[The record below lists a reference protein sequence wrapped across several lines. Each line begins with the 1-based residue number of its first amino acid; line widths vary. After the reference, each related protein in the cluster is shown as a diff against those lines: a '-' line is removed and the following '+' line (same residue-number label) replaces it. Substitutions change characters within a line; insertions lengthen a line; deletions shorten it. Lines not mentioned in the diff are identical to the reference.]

1 MAAAAG
7 DKTNIEIAIVETR
20 RERRRKTR
28 ILPLPWHDAH
38 LIDDVS
44 AGSDPAPSTVSIP
57 VMTVRII

>member
-1 MAAAAG
+1 MH
-7 DKTNIEIAIVETR
+7 IEIAIVETR
-20 RERRRKTR
+20 RERRRETR

-44 AGSDPAPSTVSIP
+44 AGSDPASSTVSIR